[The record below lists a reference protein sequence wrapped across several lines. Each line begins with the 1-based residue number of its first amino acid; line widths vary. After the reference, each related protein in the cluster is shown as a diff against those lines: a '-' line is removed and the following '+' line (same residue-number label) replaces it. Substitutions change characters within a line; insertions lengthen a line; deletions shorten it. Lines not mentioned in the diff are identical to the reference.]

1 MLNSNLLK
9 AYRVIALNKYDS
21 KSFADN
27 VFQAYTLIEKD
38 HSSGQSNSH
47 TLSNSGI
54 KGSDFIKLCQ
64 MLCIYYPSEIL
75 AGILKL
81 IDKKDE
87 ENVDFDEFLNG
98 VRTVML
104 YDNYF
109 EEMEGLFK
117 YLDTKKQGKI
127 KKDDLLE
134 SIAKLRITQETD
146 DDKNNKC
153 ELKVPSEEEIDHVLS
168 STNLEEEGYL
178 NYDEYLVCLFKVTQ
192 EGLD

>member
-1 MLNSNLLK
+1 MVTTSNGQQVNVLNSNLLK
-9 AYRVIALNKYDS
+9 AYRVIALNKYDT

-38 HSSGQSNSH
+38 HSSGQSNQH

-64 MLCIYYPSEIL
+64 MLCIYYAPEIL

-117 YLDTKKQGKI
+117 YLDTKK
-127 KKDDLLE
+127 
-134 SIAKLRITQETD
+134 
-146 DDKNNKC
+146 
-153 ELKVPSEEEIDHVLS
+153 
-168 STNLEEEGYL
+168 
-178 NYDEYLVCLFKVTQ
+178 
-192 EGLD
+192 